1 MFEFGIANACI
12 INKHAQIKCFG
23 KTTVA
28 EAAIVHSHIS
38 GFQSRPYNI
47 TVVKLSYV
55 VDRGS
60 NIVAVNARMV
70 LPHILLLLLLV
81 LLLLHVHVLLH
92 LPLGPYQTRQHP

>member
-1 MFEFGIANACI
+1 
-12 INKHAQIKCFG
+12 
-23 KTTVA
+23 VA

-81 LLLLHVHVLLH
+81 LLLLHVMYFYIYH
-92 LPLGPYQTRQHP
+92 